1 MNGVMKGK
9 VRVGVSERHT
19 WHLLAA
25 YRRDGV
31 AAVAHGN
38 RGRKPM
44 SKTNTHHRPLVSGIM
59 VLSGKKMGNRTQL
72 ILE

>member
-25 YRRDGV
+25 YRRGWSCC
-31 AAVAHGN
+31 
-38 RGRKPM
+38 RGSREQ
-44 SKTNTHHRPLVSGIM
+44 REEAYE
-59 VLSGKKMGNRTQL
+59 QD
-72 ILE
+72 